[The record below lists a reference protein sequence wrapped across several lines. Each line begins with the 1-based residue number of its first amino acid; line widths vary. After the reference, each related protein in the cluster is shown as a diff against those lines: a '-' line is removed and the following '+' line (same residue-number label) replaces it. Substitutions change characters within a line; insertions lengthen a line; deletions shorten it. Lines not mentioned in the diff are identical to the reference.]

1 MPPPTSVPASR
12 PRTLL
17 LAALLLVFFAVWG
30 WHDARN
36 HSATFDEP
44 GLMVAGYSYLA
55 PGAPEITTT
64 NLRLA
69 QLWLAAPLLPLRP
82 MLPDVVA
89 KLPAPIVGADSDLG
103 RFFLADPRNAGIAL
117 LSRSR
122 AAVIVLGVALGTVL
136 FAWARRLHGDAAA
149 LLTLGLFCLNPVM
162 VSNSALA
169 TTDIAVTLA
178 FVAATWTA
186 WRLLHHVTVCNT
198 LCSGLALGALLAT
211 KLSGLLI
218 APIVALL
225 LAVRLATEQPR
236 FAPRLWLQLALALA
250 GTGVIAWVVIWAVYG
265 FQFSAGTPMTAEAWS
280 AIPAADSLLSAA
292 AEWLH
297 AHRLMPETW
306 LVDLRVFASSGGH
319 RRTFLLGQHALDG
332 WWYFF
337 PAVWFFK
344 TPLAV
349 QVALVLGAVAAWF
362 AWKGG
367 RQRALAALHAL
378 TPLLTLG
385 LVYGVATMTGRL
397 NIGIRHW
404 LPVFPLVFVA
414 AGLAVKVPWPR
425 TRTAALTLILAWSAF
440 DAWGVRSHPLA
451 FVNPLGGGTA
461 HGYRT
466 VVDSSFEWG
475 GDLPALERWLA
486 ARNARPSDKPP
497 VYFSYFGNADLKR
510 WKIDAVLLP
519 QFFDLRETAGYA
531 LGPGTYVI
539 SATML
544 QGVYGEVNG
553 PWRPSLERDY
563 QQMTL
568 AMNQLAA
575 ANTSAEARNRFLA
588 QDGADIWQQRLRTYD
603 WLRFA
608 RLCAWLRPREPH
620 DRVTPGLLV
629 FELTAEDLTA
639 ALQGPPAELRPDDAI
654 KGTRAIPQ
662 EQLDFRK

>member
-1 MPPPTSVPASR
+1 MAAPSS
-12 PRTLL
+12 PRSSLHTLAL
-17 LAALLLVFFAVWG
+17 AAALLSAFAAWA
-30 WHDARN
+30 WHDART

-44 GLMVAGYSYLA
+44 GFLVAGTSYLTL
-55 PGAPEITTT
+55 GAPEIATT

-69 QLWLAAPLLPLRP
+69 PLWLAAPLLPLNLQ
-82 MLPDVVA
+82 LPEIIA

-103 RFFLADPRNAGIAL
+103 RVFLADARHDGAAL
-117 LSRSR
+117 LRRGR
-122 AAVIVLGVALGTVL
+122 AAAIALGVALGAVL
-136 FAWARRLHGDAAA
+136 FAWSRRLHGDAAG
-149 LLTLGLFCLNPVM
+149 LLTLALFCLNPVI

-186 WRLLHHVTVCNT
+186 WRLLHRITILNGVAA
-198 LCSGLALGALLAT
+198 GLAIGALLAT

-218 APIVALL
+218 APIIAVL

-236 FAPRLWLQLALALA
+236 FAPRQWLRLALALA
-250 GTGVIAWVVIWAVYG
+250 GAGAIAWATIWAAYG
-265 FQFSAGTPMTAEAWS
+265 LRYSTGTPMTPEAWA
-280 AIPAADSLLSAA
+280 AIYANDSSLSTV

-306 LVDLRVFASSGGH
+306 LVDLRVFASSSSH
-319 RRTFLLGQHALDG
+319 RRTFLLGEHALDG

-337 PAVWFFK
+337 PVVWFFK

-349 QVALVLGAVAAWF
+349 QLALALGAVAASF
-362 AWKGG
+362 AWKNN
-367 RQRALAALHAL
+367 RPRALAALYAL
-378 TPLLTLG
+378 TPVVTLG
-385 LVYGVATMTGRL
+385 LIYGVVTMTGQL

-414 AGLAVKVPWPR
+414 AGLVVKLPWPR
-425 TRTAALTLILAWSAF
+425 IRLAAGALIVAWSAF
-440 DAWGVRSHPLA
+440 DAWGVRDHPLA

-486 ARNARPSDKPP
+486 NRATAPDARPP
-497 VYFSYFGNADLKR
+497 VYFSFFGNADLAR
-510 WKIDAVLLP
+510 FKIDAVLLP
-519 QFFDLRETAGYA
+519 QSFDLRPPSAYG

-553 PWRPSLERDY
+553 PWRPSLERAY
-563 QQMTL
+563 VELTA
-568 AMNQLAA
+568 AMQRFQA
-575 ANTSAEARNRFLA
+575 ANTDRAALDRFIA
-588 QDGADIWQQRLRTYD
+588 QEGVEIWKQRIRAYD

-608 RLCAWLRPREPH
+608 RLCAWLRQREPS

-629 FELTAEDLTA
+629 YDLTA
-639 ALQGPPAELRPDDAI
+639 QNLSDALTGPPAELRPDNAI
-654 KGTRAIPQ
+654 KGTDFLPQ
-662 EQLDFRK
+662 ERLDFRK